1 MAQGIAAA
9 RNRAKL
15 ASKEM
20 SAQADDINRKA
31 RDEGRREGEQHY
43 QEIIAEAK
51 TAAERLLEQAH
62 KQAEELRQ
70 TGKSHIDAAVRFVE
84 DTVHR
89 DEEESGDRP
98 RQTGTRPAGA
108 EAQGIDERVPADS

>member
-1 MAQGIAAA
+1 MTVQEKAEVERSPLDQIRQVEAEVARGIAAA

-15 ASKEM
+15 AAKEM
-20 SAQADDINRKA
+20 SAQADDIKRKA
-31 RDEGRREGEQHY
+31 REEGRREGEQHY

-51 TAAERLLEQAH
+51 TATEMLLEQAH

-84 DTVHR
+84 ETVVGSHL
-89 DEEESGDRP
+89 
-98 RQTGTRPAGA
+98 
-108 EAQGIDERVPADS
+108 EAADA